1 MRALDLI
8 AVGQH
13 GRGRVVAFRGS
24 FRGYRST
31 VDIYLRTTRQQEIVL
46 KLKQSFFKKKEPTA
60 LFPGFLDARISSD
73 VYKKDPSWHE
83 TVQRHD
89 LGQFLP
95 LLISI
100 EEHLTLCPLSLDDLS
115 MSLTSRRDLGR
126 EWTRLYQETLREVAR
141 IRDDLIPTR
150 VHLFLTIKRP
160 QQPGNPKK
168 QRPVRDMH
176 ALADPPARAEDE
188 VVAPARV
195 GGSASPRRTSGRR
208 RRSARG
214 RRRGG
219 GAWRETLYLIRRQLR
234 SITSWPRDYR

>member
-1 MRALDLI
+1 M
-8 AVGQH
+8 
-13 GRGRVVAFRGS
+13 
-24 FRGYRST
+24 
-31 VDIYLRTTRQQEIVL
+31 
-46 KLKQSFFKKKEPTA
+46 
-60 LFPGFLDARISSD
+60 
-73 VYKKDPSWHE
+73 
-83 TVQRHD
+83 
-89 LGQFLP
+89 
-95 LLISI
+95 
-100 EEHLTLCPLSLDDLS
+100 TLCPLSLDDLS

-195 GGSASPRRTSGRR
+195 GVLRRLGGRLVVAGV
-208 RRSARG
+208 ARG
-214 RRRGG
+214 VEDAGAGRGVKP
-219 GAWRETLYLIRRQLR
+219 
-234 SITSWPRDYR
+234 SI